1 MSAPESEPN
10 PDRQV
15 SLHMGLGAAAIST
28 KITSACDGFAS
39 SRTLSGRS
47 LGSLEHYCMDWNSAD
62 MSEVS
67 TANPQPTQHPAG
79 PSMLA
84 RKMHAVKLAVVD
96 ADKTAVVIIFF
107 TLFRFLQ
114 NMHPPQS
121 PRFGLNLC
129 CR

>member
-1 MSAPESEPN
+1 MSAPEAEPN

-15 SLHMGLGAAAIST
+15 SVHMGLGAAATST
-28 KITSACDGFAS
+28 KITSSCDGFAS

-67 TANPQPTQHPAG
+67 TTNPQPTQHPAD

-84 RKMHAVKLAVVD
+84 RKMHAVKLAVID
-96 ADKTAVVIIFF
+96 GNKTAAVIAFF
-107 TLFRFLQ
+107 HSF
-114 NMHPPQS
+114 
-121 PRFGLNLC
+121 
-129 CR
+129 

>member
-1 MSAPESEPN
+1 MPVPESEPN
-10 PDRQV
+10 LDMQV
-15 SLHMGLGAAAIST
+15 SLHMGLGAAATST

-67 TANPQPTQHPAG
+67 TVNPQPTQHPAG
-79 PSMLA
+79 PSMRA
-84 RKMHAVKLAVVD
+84 RKMHAVKLSVIE
-96 ADKTAVVIIFF
+96 ADKTAAV

-121 PRFGLNLC
+121 PRFGLSKNYSA
-129 CR
+129 